1 MARERYAPVSVSTR
15 MTAPVYEGS
24 RGAPESAR
32 APSVGSLAMQRTVV
46 FIALVGFALAAAAA
60 AEEPE
65 VYPAKG
71 QTVEQQE
78 RDQFECH
85 EWATKDT
92 GVDPVALAEGQPGGA
107 TPSSNEGG
115 AARGAGIGA
124 MRGAAEGNAAAG
136 AARGVGIGRMISVL
150 RAKRQLRE
158 QQAKAAQRA
167 TVHNELDKYDRA
179 YAACL
184 IGRGYSVK

>member
-1 MARERYAPVSVSTR
+1 
-15 MTAPVYEGS
+15 
-24 RGAPESAR
+24 
-32 APSVGSLAMQRTVV
+32 MQRTMV
-46 FIALVGFALAAAAA
+46 FTALVGFALAAAAA

-92 GVDPVALAEGQPGGA
+92 GVDPVALAEAQPGGA

-158 QQAKAAQRA
+158 QQSSAAQNGA

-184 IGRGYSVK
+184 TGRGYSVK

>member
-1 MARERYAPVSVSTR
+1 
-15 MTAPVYEGS
+15 
-24 RGAPESAR
+24 
-32 APSVGSLAMQRTVV
+32 MQRTVV

-92 GVDPVALAEGQPGGA
+92 GVDPVALAEAQPGGA
-107 TPSSNEGG
+107 TPSSNEGR
-115 AARGAGIGA
+115 AARGAGIGFA
-124 MRGAAEGNAAAG
+124 PIFVRLS
-136 AARGVGIGRMISVL
+136 GVGPSATAAFRILLALPILWLLV
-150 RAKRQLRE
+150 AIEQRQKSH
-158 QQAKAAQRA
+158 AP
-167 TVHNELDKYDRA
+167 
-179 YAACL
+179 
-184 IGRGYSVK
+184 S